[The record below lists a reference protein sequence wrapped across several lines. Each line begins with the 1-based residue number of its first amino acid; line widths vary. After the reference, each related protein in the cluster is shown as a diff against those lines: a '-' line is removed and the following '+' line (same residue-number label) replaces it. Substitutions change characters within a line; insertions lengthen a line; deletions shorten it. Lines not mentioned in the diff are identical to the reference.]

1 MSTPN
6 IYYEGPNIDNDTYYA
21 RLNTEQ
27 QKTTDNFVKYAN
39 MARLHVE
46 RYGMSQSAL
55 SYVEKVNAIYK
66 TANAGPIN
74 FEDIYSITQ
83 ALGRIMYDSD
93 TASQLGIPSS
103 VMSGKRRWTE
113 KEYLLNSNEWP
124 HFTTQFRNPTFINIG
139 ETSAFYNGVGL
150 QLGISIPFTEII
162 ESGGALWSPQSIMVS
177 ELGSKFGIM
186 KNRRA
191 YLGTACEG
199 ALDDSGG
206 DASGMGIT
214 GLVNDAN
221 IQAFTAGAGGD
232 ADITAAG
239 DMEVTIRN
247 ALTTMKK
254 VYHPGKYVIVS
265 TSGVASEPFLH
276 RDTYQQVLDW
286 SRCKEI
292 LGIIQNLQKNNQW
305 GGWWVD
311 DEMVKGA
318 ASDLA
323 NTEGAM
329 MIMKVGPANMNRLYV
344 YPQQT
349 LAMANKLYENDIQ
362 QNTIFGDIFQ
372 VNQKNTTYN
381 AYPIAV
387 ESGITSTG
395 TGFIPNGTR
404 II

>member
-1 MSTPN
+1 
-6 IYYEGPNIDNDTYYA
+6 
-21 RLNTEQ
+21 
-27 QKTTDNFVKYAN
+27 
-39 MARLHVE
+39 
-46 RYGMSQSAL
+46 
-55 SYVEKVNAIYK
+55 
-66 TANAGPIN
+66 
-74 FEDIYSITQ
+74 
-83 ALGRIMYDSD
+83 
-93 TASQLGIPSS
+93 
-103 VMSGKRRWTE
+103 
-113 KEYLLNSNEWP
+113 
-124 HFTTQFRNPTFINIG
+124 
-139 ETSAFYNGVGL
+139 
-150 QLGISIPFTEII
+150 
-162 ESGGALWSPQSIMVS
+162 
-177 ELGSKFGIM
+177 
-186 KNRRA
+186 
-191 YLGTACEG
+191 
-199 ALDDSGG
+199 
-206 DASGMGIT
+206 
-214 GLVNDAN
+214 
-221 IQAFTAGAGGD
+221 
-232 ADITAAG
+232 
-239 DMEVTIRN
+239 
-247 ALTTMKK
+247 MKK